1 MKKTTSRPRIDVNV
15 DELDR
20 IIDGAMREP
29 LNETDG
35 QKLKTAVH
43 AMAERLV
50 RARSTEKTSAV
61 LGEQPDAAP
70 PEHEKPDTP
79 NAEASK
85 PAGHGRN
92 GASAY
97 RGAEKVKIAHQDL
110 HSGDRCPDC
119 GRGNVYT
126 QKEPKAL
133 VRIVGQAP
141 LAAAVYELERLRCNA
156 CGQIFTAQEPEG
168 LGPEKFDPSSS
179 AMIAQLKYGSG
190 VPFNRLEQLEEM
202 LGVPLP
208 ASTQWEI
215 VEEAAEVIRP
225 AFDELIRQAAQGEV
239 VHNDDTGM
247 RVLRLT
253 REASDDRTGIFTS
266 GIVSTAAGWKIALYF
281 TGRQHAGENIADV
294 LKQRLAESGPV
305 IQMCDA
311 LSRNAP
317 KLPAGVE
324 ILLAKCLAHYPE
336 SGIIRSER
344 ARGFHDGVGSLWRS

>member
-126 QKEPKAL
+126 QKEPKGLLPFTNWNVFAAMP
-133 VRIVGQAP
+133 VG
-141 LAAAVYELERLRCNA
+141 R
-156 CGQIFTAQEPEG
+156 
-168 LGPEKFDPSSS
+168 SSRRR
-179 AMIAQLKYGSG
+179 
-190 VPFNRLEQLEEM
+190 NRKDW
-202 LGVPLP
+202 
-208 ASTQWEI
+208 ARRSSTRRR
-215 VEEAAEVIRP
+215 RP
-225 AFDELIRQAAQGEV
+225 
-239 VHNDDTGM
+239 
-247 RVLRLT
+247 
-253 REASDDRTGIFTS
+253 
-266 GIVSTAAGWKIALYF
+266 
-281 TGRQHAGENIADV
+281 
-294 LKQRLAESGPV
+294 
-305 IQMCDA
+305 
-311 LSRNAP
+311 
-317 KLPAGVE
+317 
-324 ILLAKCLAHYPE
+324 
-336 SGIIRSER
+336 
-344 ARGFHDGVGSLWRS
+344 